1 MVRNI
6 IISIFL
12 IFLFGCKEIYFKHPQ
27 PKGGKV
33 FNGNLKQMLKSAI
46 PNTINSDD
54 RNSVL
59 NKIANDTL
67 QYISMS
73 NSKNHLDL
81 EIRFSSGTTILE
93 KFNSQNHIDSFLTLF
108 DFDDIAELII
118 LEKENIVCINEIDKK
133 VGKEVYDVRFTIE
146 TSRRNNDA
154 RVSISP
160 FLFGQFLDEE
170 HISFSN
176 EFDIIKYYDSDSSVT
191 YIADPSYMSFRKYL
205 KKSNTASSFSDL
217 IIFSLF
223 EQLQERVESDS
234 IKYQNIKGLIN
245 FKYIEGLYLPHLFS
259 R

>member
-6 IISIFL
+6 IISLCL
-12 IFLFGCKEIYFKHPQ
+12 IFLFGCKEIYFKYPQ
-27 PKGGKV
+27 PRGGKV
-33 FNGNLKQMLKSAI
+33 FNGNLKQMLNSTI
-46 PNTINSDD
+46 PTMINSDD

-59 NKIANDTL
+59 NDIVNDTL
-67 QYISMS
+67 QYISIS

-81 EIRFSSGTTILE
+81 ELRFYSGITILE

-118 LEKENIVCINEIDKK
+118 LEKENIICINEKDKK
-133 VGKEVYDVRFTIE
+133 LGKEVYDVRFAIE
-146 TSRRNNDA
+146 RNRKNNDS
-154 RVSISP
+154 RVLISP

-170 HISFSN
+170 DSSFRN

-191 YIADPSYMSFRKYL
+191 YVADPSYMSFRKYL
-205 KKSNTASSFSDL
+205 KWSNTTSSFSDL

-223 EQLQERVESDS
+223 EQFQERVESDS
-234 IKYQNIKGLIN
+234 IKYENIKGLIN
-245 FKYIEGLYLPHLFS
+245 FKYIEGLWLPYLFS

>member
-6 IISIFL
+6 IISLCL
-12 IFLFGCKEIYFKHPQ
+12 IFLFGCKEIYFKYPQ
-27 PKGGKV
+27 PRGGKV
-33 FNGNLKQMLKSAI
+33 FNGNLKQMLNNSI
-46 PNTINSDD
+46 PNMINSDD

-59 NKIANDTL
+59 NDIVNDTL
-67 QYISMS
+67 QFISFN
-73 NSKNHLDL
+73 NSKKHLGL
-81 EIRFSSGTTILE
+81 EIKFNSGITILE

-118 LEKENIVCINEIDKK
+118 LEKENIICINEIDKK
-133 VGKEVYDVRFTIE
+133 IGKEVYDVRFAIE

-170 HISFSN
+170 HTSFSN

-259 R
+259 G